1 MAASPEECGMGQGI
15 SSNGMSNAMPSV
27 LEPVAQG
34 ERIVALDVVRG
45 FALLGI
51 FLMNVEFFNRP
62 LADLDAGLAVAA
74 TGLDYWAGWFVH
86 VFVRGKFWT
95 MFSLLFGMGFAV
107 MLTRA
112 ERTGA
117 AFAAPYLRR
126 TLALGVIGALH
137 FVFLWAGDILFSY
150 AMGAA
155 LLMVVFHAR
164 PRILFL
170 LAGFSGVMALGC
182 ALASKLLHGPLPWQP
197 FLLIGAPLLV
207 LATVAA
213 VLRRWPL
220 SGMRN
225 AGLALYLLPFLA
237 MAIGGGAMLL
247 QPPQARLQ
255 AAEQAATTP
264 ARRAE
269 LAKAERQRKESLQEH
284 AAKVVEETRVMS
296 HGSYVEA
303 VSLRARGFGR
313 QAGQDAAF
321 AVIVVGMFLLGAW
334 FVRSGIMLDPAAHL
348 PLFRRLAWFGIPLG
362 VGASLLAAVIAT
374 HHVRGQNDGAFQLA
388 TGMAMLGNLPA
399 SLGYVGAVVL
409 AFHGRWRRWVAAL
422 APAGRMALTNY
433 LLQSLAGTLFFYG
446 YGLGHWGMGRA
457 GQLVFVCV
465 VFALQLLLSRWWLS
479 RYRYGPME
487 WLWRGFTS
495 LRWPRMRQVAVA

>member
-1 MAASPEECGMGQGI
+1 MGQGI
-15 SSNGMSNAMPSV
+15 SSNGMSNAMPAG

-62 LADLDAGLAVAA
+62 LADLDAGLPVAA
-74 TGLDYWAGWFVH
+74 AGLDYWAGWFVH

-112 ERTGA
+112 ERAGA

-170 LAGFSGVMALGC
+170 LAGFCGVMALGC

-237 MAIGGGAMLL
+237 MAIGGGVMLL
-247 QPPQARLQ
+247 HPPQAHLQ
-255 AAEQAATTP
+255 AAEQAAKTP
-264 ARRAE
+264 ARKVE
-269 LAKAERQRKESLQEH
+269 LAKAEQERKENLQKH

-296 HGSYVEA
+296 RGSYAEA
-303 VSLRARGFGR
+303 VSLRVREFGH

-321 AVIVVGMFLLGAW
+321 AVIVIGMFLLGAW
-334 FVRSGIMLDPAAHL
+334 FVRSGVMLDPAAHL
-348 PLFRRLAWFGIPLG
+348 PLFRRLAWIGIPLG
-362 VGASLLAAVIAT
+362 VGASLLAAGIAT

-388 TGMAMLGNLPA
+388 MGLAMLGNLPA

-457 GQLVFVCV
+457 GQLLFVCI
-465 VFALQLLLSRWWLS
+465 VFAVQLLLSRWWLA

-487 WLWRGFTS
+487 WLWRAFTY
-495 LRWPRMRQVAVA
+495 LRWPRMRQAVVA

>member
-1 MAASPEECGMGQGI
+1 
-15 SSNGMSNAMPSV
+15 
-27 LEPVAQG
+27 
-34 ERIVALDVVRG
+34 
-45 FALLGI
+45 
-51 FLMNVEFFNRP
+51 
-62 LADLDAGLAVAA
+62 
-74 TGLDYWAGWFVH
+74 
-86 VFVRGKFWT
+86 
-95 MFSLLFGMGFAV
+95 
-107 MLTRA
+107 
-112 ERTGA
+112 
-117 AFAAPYLRR
+117 
-126 TLALGVIGALH
+126 
-137 FVFLWAGDILFSY
+137 
-150 AMGAA
+150 
-155 LLMVVFHAR
+155 
-164 PRILFL
+164 
-170 LAGFSGVMALGC
+170 
-182 ALASKLLHGPLPWQP
+182 
-197 FLLIGAPLLV
+197 
-207 LATVAA
+207 
-213 VLRRWPL
+213 
-220 SGMRN
+220 
-225 AGLALYLLPFLA
+225 LYLLPFLA
-237 MAIGGGAMLL
+237 MAIGGGVMLL

-269 LAKAERQRKESLQEH
+269 LAKAERQRKQSLQEH

-362 VGASLLAAVIAT
+362 LGASLLAAGIAT
-374 HHVRGQNDGAFQLA
+374 HHVRGQNDAAFQLA
-388 TGMAMLGNLPA
+388 TGLAMLGNLPA

-465 VFALQLLLSRWWLS
+465 VFALQLVLSHWWLS

-487 WLWRGFTS
+487 WLWRGFTY